1 VDVRNE
7 VGNEVR
13 NMEISGVSSNM
24 TNMIVAEMAK
34 KNEQIL
40 HIFGDLATGRRID
53 KPSDDPVGIAV
64 SSRLESEV
72 REIAMAERNA
82 QMGISMVQTADIYL
96 ESVANDIQ
104 RISELSVQAA
114 NGTLNDSDRQA
125 IQAEVDQLSE
135 NIDTVLTNASF
146 NSKNLFDGSAG
157 SVQVGGA
164 SAGREIQI
172 PEISSETL
180 GLENIDV
187 TSQAAAESS
196 IAMGGDALDRIMDI
210 RTELGASQNALEAT
224 LESLSKSRLETL
236 GSLSLIQDA
245 NIAGEI
251 INATQAMVSLKSQ
264 AMLLSQ
270 TKNLTGGLVSSL
282 LKTG

>member
-1 VDVRNE
+1 
-7 VGNEVR
+7 
-13 NMEISGVSSNM
+13 
-24 TNMIVAEMAK
+24 MIVAEMAK

-40 HIFGDLATGRRID
+40 HIFGDLATGRRIN
-53 KPSDDPVGIAV
+53 KPSDDPVGISI

-82 QMGISMVQTADIYL
+82 QTGISKVQTADAYL
-96 ESVANDIQ
+96 ESVSNDIQ
-104 RISELSVQAA
+104 RIRELSVQAV
-114 NGTLNDSDRQA
+114 NGTLNDTDRQA
-125 IQAEVDQLSE
+125 IQAEVDQLAE
-135 NIDTVLTNASF
+135 NIDSTLTNASF

-157 SVQVGGA
+157 SFQIGGVYVGV
-164 SAGREIQI
+164 EINL
-172 PEISSETL
+172 PEISSANI

-187 TSQAAAESS
+187 TSQAVAESS
-196 IAMGGDALDRIMDI
+196 IAMSGDALDRVMDI

-251 INATQAMVSLKSQ
+251 INATQAMISLKAQ